1 MQINSYEQYK
11 TVQANT
17 ADRGKL
23 LMMLFD
29 GCLNF
34 LNLTKEGFEENDA
47 MKSAKYMSKSQA
59 IISELM
65 NTLSFKH
72 NKELAQNLA
81 GLYEFMLYYLT
92 LANLEKSPAKVDK
105 VIELFGTIAG
115 SYREIVDSGKVATLC
130 ATPST
135 STDASV

>member
-17 ADRGKL
+17 ADRGRL

-34 LNLTKEGFEENDA
+34 LNLTKEGFEENDT

-72 NKELAQNLA
+72 NRELAQNLA

-92 LANLEKSPAKVDK
+92 LANIEKSPAKVEK
-105 VIELFGTIAG
+105 VIDLFGTIAS
-115 SYREIVDSGKVATLC
+115 SYREIVDSGKTSALGT
-130 ATPST
+130 SNIT